1 MSNVS
6 VMPKR
11 KQVRQLQAEEHLTL
25 RRCARF
31 AARLVATVL
40 AATLVFT
47 VAVLTL
53 GLVFKGSWLWLA
65 PGAAFIGA
73 RPADVTG
80 VVPFEALPWP
90 TRWAYGA
97 NFTLT
102 QMPVAAV
109 LFDLYALLRQLAVGT
124 VFAAGQV
131 LRLRRMA
138 ICLLAYAVAPIG
150 GQALVRLAGGGV
162 DLAWF
167 RTSSMHA
174 LLLAVLLIVLAELIR
189 AGQAIQ
195 DDRDGFV

>member
-1 MSNVS
+1 MAPPAKDDV
-6 VMPKR
+6 
-11 KQVRQLQAEEHLTL
+11 
-25 RRCARF
+25 
-31 AARLVATVL
+31 
-40 AATLVFT
+40 
-47 VAVLTL
+47 TL

-73 RPADVTG
+73 RPADVVG
-80 VVPFEALPWP
+80 VVPFEGLPWP

-109 LFDLYALLRQLAVGT
+109 LFDLHALLRQLAVGT

-150 GQALVRLAGGGV
+150 GQALIRLAGGGV